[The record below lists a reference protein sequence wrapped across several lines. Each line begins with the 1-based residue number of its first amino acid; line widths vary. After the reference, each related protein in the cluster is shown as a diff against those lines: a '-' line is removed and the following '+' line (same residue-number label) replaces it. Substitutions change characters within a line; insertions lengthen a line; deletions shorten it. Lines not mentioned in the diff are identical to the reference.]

1 MNASLFSL
9 ALMDGVS
16 YAALL
21 FLVALGLTLI
31 FGVMNILNI
40 AHGSLYAWGG
50 YAAATMG
57 LAIVKFGVPNWLALP
72 SLFVAAIIVGVVL
85 GSILEIGLLRRILD
99 KDPILQLLVT
109 FAAFMVLEDLQRM
122 IWGGQ
127 PYFVSDI
134 VTQLGTIS
142 VAGVTYT
149 RYQLL
154 VLPVVAVVCFLG
166 LRWFLGRTALGRQIT
181 AVTHHREVATAM
193 GVNASRVSLLTIV
206 IGALVGLFM
215 VRYRGIFF
223 GMLNLAFSMVLFSV
237 LGKFGG
243 VTGGTDGLRFDRPT
257 LGFVHLERDAFE
269 TALLG
274 VALLCA
280 LLAGLL
286 VQRYFR
292 SVPGQ
297 ALAAIKTNETRLEYL
312 GISAKRVFWGGYVL
326 AAALCGLGGTLFALT
341 QGLVT
346 PEMGYWV
353 RSGEIVFIAILGG
366 SGHAV
371 GAFIGAFVFEFVKL
385 YVAAWLTGSWQ
396 LVLGLILLF
405 MVFAAPTGI
414 FGLIERRLRPAGAG
428 DRA

>member
-1 MNASLFSL
+1 MPLRLFVIALLAFAVALPVFFPWLKTPVLL
-9 ALMDGVS
+9 ALANGLSVLGVIVLIRAGQVS
-16 YAALL
+16 FGNAMFACLAGYATTFIARAWHLDALLLIALGTACAAL
-21 FLVALGLTLI
+21 A
-31 FGVMNILNI
+31 
-40 AHGSLYAWGG
+40 
-50 YAAATMG
+50 
-57 LAIVKFGVPNWLALP
+57 
-72 SLFVAAIIVGVVL
+72 
-85 GSILEIGLLRRILD
+85 
-99 KDPILQLLVT
+99 
-109 FAAFMVLEDLQRM
+109 
-122 IWGGQ
+122 
-127 PYFVSDI
+127 
-134 VTQLGTIS
+134 
-142 VAGVTYT
+142 
-149 RYQLL
+149 
-154 VLPVVAVVCFLG
+154 
-166 LRWFLGRTALGRQIT
+166 
-181 AVTHHREVATAM
+181 
-193 GVNASRVSLLTIV
+193 
-206 IGALVGLFM
+206 GALVGLFM

-243 VTGGTDGLRFDRPT
+243 LTGGTDGLRFDRPT
-257 LGFVHLERDAFE
+257 LGFIHLERDGFE

-274 VALLCA
+274 VALACA
-280 LLAGLL
+280 VLAGLL
-286 VQRYFR
+286 VQRYFA
-292 SVPGQ
+292 SVSGQ

-326 AAALCGLGGTLFALT
+326 AAALCGLGGSLFALT

-414 FGLIERRLRPAGAG
+414 FGLVERRLMGAKP
-428 DRA
+428 

>member
-1 MNASLFSL
+1 MKLFVVALLAFCVTLPLLFPWLKTPVLL
-9 ALMDGVS
+9 ALANGLSVLGVIVLIRAGQVS
-16 YAALL
+16 FGNAMFACLAGYATTAIARAWHLDALL
-21 FLVALGLTLI
+21 LIALGTLC
-31 FGVMNILNI
+31 
-40 AHGSLYAWGG
+40 
-50 YAAATMG
+50 
-57 LAIVKFGVPNWLALP
+57 
-72 SLFVAAIIVGVVL
+72 AAI
-85 GSILEIGLLRRILD
+85 
-99 KDPILQLLVT
+99 
-109 FAAFMVLEDLQRM
+109 A
-122 IWGGQ
+122 GG
-127 PYFVSDI
+127 
-134 VTQLGTIS
+134 
-142 VAGVTYT
+142 
-149 RYQLL
+149 
-154 VLPVVAVVCFLG
+154 
-166 LRWFLGRTALGRQIT
+166 
-181 AVTHHREVATAM
+181 
-193 GVNASRVSLLTIV
+193 
-206 IGALVGLFM
+206 LVGLFM

-257 LGFVHLERDAFE
+257 LGFVQLERDGFE

-371 GAFIGAFVFEFVKL
+371 GAFIGAFVFEFAKL
-385 YVAAWLTGSWQ
+385 YIAAWLTGSWQ

-414 FGLIERRLRPAGAG
+414 FGLIERWLRPTGAG
-428 DRA
+428 EKG